1 MQEEASDTDTDKFV
15 ILTHYIYIIYA
26 SSGSCFRR
34 ENKILVYISD
44 FDEETWLQRL
54 QGSPERTVSSKLK
67 AVKQSL
73 FASVIRQLISR
84 FCQ

>member
-1 MQEEASDTDTDKFV
+1 MQSPIARRGAGIVRLLRLVLRPLMQEEASDTDTDKFV

-44 FDEETWLQRL
+44 FDEGTWLLVYTQN
-54 QGSPERTVSSKLK
+54 GSLES
-67 AVKQSL
+67 
-73 FASVIRQLISR
+73 
-84 FCQ
+84 

>member
-1 MQEEASDTDTDKFV
+1 MILTTDTFV

-44 FDEETWLQRL
+44 FDEGTWLLVYTQN
-54 QGSPERTVSSKLK
+54 GSLES
-67 AVKQSL
+67 
-73 FASVIRQLISR
+73 
-84 FCQ
+84 